1 MRSFGAL
8 AVAAAAAVVLQ
19 TTLINTFQL
28 GSAAPDLL
36 LVLCVYLGLH
46 QHTVGGAFAAFAVG
60 YLQDSVS
67 GSATGLNAFAMTL
80 VFLLVY
86 LTSSRLWVDNLLS
99 RIAVVFFA
107 SVVKTLGV
115 MLLVAIFLSV
125 DGVWSTAARRLLVQA
140 LVAAAVAPPM
150 FAVLSSSRRMRSAD
164 AN

>member
-1 MRSFGAL
+1 MKSFGAL

-28 GSAAPDLL
+28 GAAAPDLL

-46 QHTVGGAFAAFAVG
+46 QHSVGGAVAAFCVG

-80 VFLLVY
+80 VYLFVY
-86 LTSSRLWVDNLLS
+86 LTSSRLWVDNLVS
-99 RIAVVFFA
+99 RIAVVFLA
-107 SVVKTLGV
+107 SIVKTLGV
-115 MLLVAIFLSV
+115 MLLVAVFLSV
-125 DGVWSTAARRLLVQA
+125 DGVWSTAAHRLFVQA
-140 LVAAAVAPPM
+140 AVAAAVAPPL
-150 FAVLSSSRRMRSAD
+150 FALLSSSRRMRTAD